1 MDLFHGLLRT
11 ISVGISDNPVVNM
24 WQWHHNHLIGSY
36 MKSYLNI
43 TDLPKDGCHI
53 TTFDSWWNRRQ
64 IEGPL
69 FSVWQFGLY
78 VRIPRISYWIM
89 TTVTI
94 FFIETTGLTFGTMA
108 LRLRPVWR
116 QSWQMEPLLAV
127 SCRLSPSRAPVP
139 PCPSPNGPQGLH
151 LSPVN
156 PLSPALASMRTH
168 KQCMPP
174 NFQRWL
180 GRYVG

>member
-1 MDLFHGLLRT
+1 MDLFHDLLRT

-36 MKSYLNI
+36 MTSYLNI
-43 TDLPKDGCHI
+43 TDLPKDGCHT
-53 TTFDSWWNRRQ
+53 TTFDSGWNISQ

-69 FSVWQFGLY
+69 FSIWQFGLY
-78 VRIPRISYWIM
+78 IRIPRISYWIM

-94 FFIETTGLTFGTMA
+94 FFIETTGLAFGTMA

-139 PCPSPNGPQGLH
+139 HQMVRRGYICPLWNICH
-151 LSPVN
+151 LPWRLWEHRS
-156 PLSPALASMRTH
+156 SECIQTF
-168 KQCMPP
+168 KD
-174 NFQRWL
+174 
-180 GRYVG
+180 G

>member
-43 TDLPKDGCHI
+43 TDLPKDGCHT
-53 TTFDSWWNRRQ
+53 TTFDSEWNRSQ
-64 IEGPL
+64 TEGPL
-69 FSVWQFGLY
+69 FSVWQFGIY
-78 VRIPRISYWIM
+78 IRIPRISYWIM

-94 FFIETTGLTFGTMA
+94 FFIETTGLAFGTMA

-139 PCPSPNGPQGLH
+139 HQMVRRVTFV
-151 LSPVN
+151 PVN
-156 PLSPALASMRTH
+156 PLSPALASMRAH

>member
-24 WQWHHNHLIGSY
+24 WQWHHNHLMGSY

-43 TDLPKDGCHI
+43 TDLPKDGCHT
-53 TTFDSWWNRRQ
+53 TTFDSGWNRSQ

-69 FSVWQFGLY
+69 FSIWQFGLY

-94 FFIETTGLTFGTMA
+94 FFIETTGLAFGTMA
-108 LRLRPVWR
+108 VRLRPVWR

-139 PCPSPNGPQGLH
+139 HQMVRRGYICPLWILCH
-151 LSPVN
+151 LPWRQWEHTSSIC
-156 PLSPALASMRTH
+156 LQTF
-168 KQCMPP
+168 KD
-174 NFQRWL
+174 
-180 GRYVG
+180 G

>member
-43 TDLPKDGCHI
+43 TDLPKDGCHT
-53 TTFDSWWNRRQ
+53 TTFDSGWNWSQ
-64 IEGPL
+64 IKGPL
-69 FSVWQFGLY
+69 FSIWQFGLY
-78 VRIPRISYWIM
+78 IRIPRISYWIM

-94 FFIETTGLTFGTMA
+94 FFIETTGLAFGTMA

-139 PCPSPNGPQGLH
+139 HQMVRRGYICPLCNICH
-151 LSPVN
+151 LPWRLWEHTS
-156 PLSPALASMRTH
+156 SECIQTF
-168 KQCMPP
+168 KD
-174 NFQRWL
+174 
-180 GRYVG
+180 G